1 MRPTV
6 RGGFIGAALLAVI
19 LGYGLMKALPLLTGP
34 VIHITTLTSDETGL
48 TILSGTAIHTK
59 TLTLNGGTLL
69 IDENGAFSKSLTLPR
84 GDVILSLTATDRF
97 GREQTTR
104 RDVIIP

>member
-1 MRPTV
+1 MRQGSII
-6 RGGFIGAALLAVI
+6 GGILLALI
-19 LGYGLMKALPLLTGP
+19 IGYGLVKAGPLLRGP
-34 VIHITTLTSDETGL
+34 VIRIDSITTADTGL

-69 IDENGAFSKSLTLPR
+69 IDENDAFSKSLTLPR

>member
-1 MRPTV
+1 MPYLRQQWV
-6 RGGFIGAALLAVI
+6 IGILLTLII
-19 LGYGLMKALPLLTGP
+19 LYGLIKAWPLLSGP
-34 VIHITTLTSDETGL
+34 VIRIDTLTTTDIGL
-48 TILSGTAIHTK
+48 TVLSGMAIHTQ

-97 GREQTTR
+97 GRETTTR

>member
-1 MRPTV
+1 MRPTRQGWAV
-6 RGGFIGAALLAVI
+6 GILLALI
-19 LGYGLMKALPLLTGP
+19 LGYGLMKAWPLLLGP
-34 VIHITTLTSDETGL
+34 VIHIDTLTTADTGL

-97 GREQTTR
+97 GRERTTR